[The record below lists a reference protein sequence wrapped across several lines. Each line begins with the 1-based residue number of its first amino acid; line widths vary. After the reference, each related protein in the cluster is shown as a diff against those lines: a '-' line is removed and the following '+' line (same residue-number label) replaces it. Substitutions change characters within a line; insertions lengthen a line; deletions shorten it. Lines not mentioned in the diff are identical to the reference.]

1 MTIVSGLRIIDSN
14 AQTGITWWNWTDNH
28 IPHVVLIGQSAK
40 ELGNNIHTAKVTYAN
55 SMEAAV
61 NVASTLIDKGA
72 ILLSPACASFDMFDD
87 FEQRGR
93 VFKDCVNNW
102 GV

>member
-1 MTIVSGLRIIDSN
+1 LIDN
-14 AQTGITWWNWTDNH
+14 Q

-61 NVASTLIDKGA
+61 NVTNTLIDKGA
-72 ILLSPACASFDMFDD
+72 ILLSPACASFDMFDEKRCSLLA
-87 FEQRGR
+87 F
-93 VFKDCVNNW
+93 
-102 GV
+102 

>member
-1 MTIVSGLRIIDSN
+1 LTISLNQEDYN
-14 AQTGITWWNWTDNH
+14 ALFALIDNH

-61 NVASTLIDKGA
+61 KAMALVALESL
-72 ILLSPACASFDMFDD
+72 
-87 FEQRGR
+87 
-93 VFKDCVNNW
+93 
-102 GV
+102 

>member
-1 MTIVSGLRIIDSN
+1 LLFCDPLYAVFALI
-14 AQTGITWWNWTDNH
+14 DNH

-61 NVASTLIDKGA
+61 NVASTYIFLFKIQILI
-72 ILLSPACASFDMFDD
+72 I
-87 FEQRGR
+87 
-93 VFKDCVNNW
+93 
-102 GV
+102 

>member
-1 MTIVSGLRIIDSN
+1 
-14 AQTGITWWNWTDNH
+14 
-28 IPHVVLIGQSAK
+28 
-40 ELGNNIHTAKVTYAN
+40 
-55 SMEAAV
+55 MEAAV

-93 VFKDCVNNW
+93 VFKDCVAKTYHTLNKKYFQL
-102 GV
+102 